1 MAYNETVNIN
11 VNANTTDAANE
22 VSRLENNIKT
32 LDGAI
37 NLVGGSIATLAGG
50 LALTG
55 AVTQEQAD
63 NFQTAAIG
71 AIALAEGS
79 KRALEGFRVLATE
92 TKAAAVAQR
101 IFNAAVN
108 ANPLALL
115 VTALATVGLGL
126 LAYRNSQRETADT
139 VEDTNQQIQDQIDL
153 LNQQATIGADVKFKQ
168 LEASAKARNITTQ
181 EAIELE
187 REQAKLV
194 VDAQNREA
202 IRLKSLRGS
211 QRLDQEQ
218 LELQI
223 QQAEARKANAQA
235 ALDLLDKVDLLIA
248 KNEEEAKKK
257 RETKRKEREKE
268 TADQEKALEDAFN
281 AEQDYYDAV
290 NNLLMTESEKRILNT
305 AKQYDDLIEQAA
317 QYGYDTTE
325 LEAARQAAIQA
336 VIDDAAQ
343 KRQDEADK
351 DRQEELD
358 KERAFRQQITDLAVD
373 SALGTLSALSD
384 LNQLFDQSSEEAQ
397 KKAFRREKALGISE
411 TLVSTY
417 AAAQKAYASQL
428 IPGDPTSVIRAQIA
442 AGVAIAGGLARVAV
456 ISQQKFDS
464 PSTAGGDGNPGG
476 SIPGSQFGAGTTT
489 IAGATGT
496 LQSPTLASAPPVRA
510 YVVTGDV
517 RDGLEA
523 ESILRTRRQFP

>member
-1 MAYNETVNIN
+1 MAYNETVNVNI
-11 VNANTTDAANE
+11 NANTQDASANVE
-22 VSRLENNIKT
+22 KLENNIKT

-37 NLVGGSIATLAGG
+37 NIIGGSVEVLAGG

-55 AVTQEQAD
+55 ALSEEQAD
-63 NFQTAAIG
+63 KFQSAAVG
-71 AIALAEGS
+71 AIAFADGT
-79 KRALEGFRVLATE
+79 KRILDGYKILATE
-92 TKAAAVAQR
+92 TKALTVVQR
-101 IFNAAVN
+101 IYNAVMN
-108 ANPLALL
+108 ANPIFIIVGILAA
-115 VTALATVGLGL
+115 VTTGVIALTSAL
-126 LAYRNSQRETADT
+126 RSQRE
-139 VEDTNQQIQDQIDL
+139 EQER
-153 LNQQATIGADVKFKQ
+153 LNQAQADEALLRFQERELRLAQLRGESEVKLAKRAAEIAKEKNDQARAAF
-168 LEASAKARNITTQ
+168 LAARGTEEEEEAQKAYNKTWDDYIVAREKVRQ
-181 EAIELE
+181 AEKKAAEDE
-187 REQAKLV
+187 KKAREQAAK
-194 VDAQNREA
+194 D
-202 IRLKSLRGS
+202 
-211 QRLDQEQ
+211 
-218 LELQI
+218 
-223 QQAEARKANAQA
+223 RKKQ
-235 ALDLLDKVDLLIA
+235 
-248 KNEEEAKKK
+248 NEEEEAAAQRAEEEADRKAKEEQD
-257 RETKRKEREKE
+257 R
-268 TADQEKALEDAFN
+268 LDAAFQ
-281 AEQDYYDAV
+281 AEQNYYDAV
-290 NNLLMTESEKRILNT
+290 NSLLMTEEESRILNT
-305 AKQYDDLIEQAA
+305 AKMYDDLIEQAA

-351 DRQEELD
+351 KRQEDLD
-358 KERAFRQQITDLAVD
+358 KERAFRQQLTDLAVD

-464 PSTAGGDGNPGG
+464 PSTAGGGGNPGG